1 MNTRTRPLRE
11 AGAALLAA
19 MLTVTLVATLAAAAL
34 WQQWRSVE
42 VETSERARVQAAWI
56 LVGALDWS
64 RLILSEDGRSGG
76 PDHLAEPWAVPLQ
89 EARLSTFLAAGDG
102 DGVQDNTTDTR
113 DAFLSGQIVDAQ
125 SRLNVMNLVDGDK
138 VSATALVR
146 FGRLFELLGLPRA
159 QASVLANQM
168 LRANS
173 TSADDSAPLMPY
185 RVDDLVWL
193 GLPAPMVAV
202 LAPYITV
209 LPISTPVNLNTA
221 SAEVLYASGAADDLA
236 AAQTL
241 VAARQNTH
249 FKNAKDALKLVSDDS
264 DNPNINDFAIAS
276 RYFEVR
282 GRLRLE
288 QTIVEERSL
297 VQRDGNTVKTLWR
310 ERGAIPGL
318 DEALAPVT
326 R

>member
-1 MNTRTRPLRE
+1 
-11 AGAALLAA
+11 
-19 MLTVTLVATLAAAAL
+19 
-34 WQQWRSVE
+34 
-42 VETSERARVQAAWI
+42 
-56 LVGALDWS
+56 
-64 RLILSEDGRSGG
+64 
-76 PDHLAEPWAVPLQ
+76 
-89 EARLSTFLAAGDG
+89 
-102 DGVQDNTTDTR
+102 
-113 DAFLSGQIVDAQ
+113 
-125 SRLNVMNLVDGDK
+125 
-138 VSATALVR
+138 
-146 FGRLFELLGLPRA
+146 
-159 QASVLANQM
+159 
-168 LRANS
+168 
-173 TSADDSAPLMPY
+173 
-185 RVDDLVWL
+185 
-193 GLPAPMVAV
+193 MVAV

-249 FKNAKDALKLVSDDS
+249 FKNAKDALKLVSDGS

-310 ERGAIPGL
+310 ERGAIAGL

>member
-168 LRANS
+168 LRATS

-221 SAEVLYASGAADDLA
+221 SAEVLYASGSADDLA

-249 FKNAKDALKLVSDDS
+249 FKNAKDALKLVSDGS

-310 ERGAIPGL
+310 ERGAIAGL